1 MCVSYTGEIEHLVK
15 PEMRKSWAANKA
27 KIFVLDENNPYD
39 LRFPG
44 KWKQE
49 FTTKNGG
56 IIM

>member
-1 MCVSYTGEIEHLVK
+1 MCLSFIDDMENLVR
-15 PEMRKSWAANKA
+15 PEMKSSWEEKKS